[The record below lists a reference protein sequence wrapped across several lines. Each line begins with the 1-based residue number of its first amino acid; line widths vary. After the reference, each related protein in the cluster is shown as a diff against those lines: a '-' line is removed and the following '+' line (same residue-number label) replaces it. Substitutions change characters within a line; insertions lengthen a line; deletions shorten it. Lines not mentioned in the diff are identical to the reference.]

1 MSIPKAKIRPLT
13 AHTTRTGDRGFTL
26 IELMIVISIIGI
38 LAGIALPMYQKSVVR
53 AREAVLKEDLYQM
66 RDAIDK
72 HFADQGRYP
81 ANLQELVEKKYLRA
95 LPVDPLTS
103 DNKWIEVPADD
114 EPGVFDVKSASSG
127 VGNNGV
133 AYSEW

>member
-1 MSIPKAKIRPLT
+1 M

-26 IELMIVISIIGI
+26 IEMMIVISIIGI

-72 HFADQGRYP
+72 HFADHGRYP

-95 LPVDPLTS
+95 VPVDPLTS
-103 DNKWIEVPADD
+103 DTKWVEVPDDD

-133 AYSEW
+133 AYNEW

>member
-1 MSIPKAKIRPLT
+1 M

-26 IELMIVISIIGI
+26 IEMMIVISIIGI
-38 LAGIALPMYQKSVVR
+38 LAGIALPMYQKSVIR

-72 HFADQGRYP
+72 HFADHARYP
-81 ANLQELVEKKYLRA
+81 ANLQELVEKKYLRV

-103 DNKWIEVPADD
+103 DTEWVEVPDDD

-127 VGNNGV
+127 VGSNGV
-133 AYSEW
+133 AYNEW